1 MIRVFVRVH
10 ACMSARVCLTTFI
23 CAYPSQEKHLH
34 SECAKEAA
42 TVNKLYDGNKDDELD
57 SEVALEQTDWHTD
70 TAAAQSGTDII
81 TRLQSFIVQ
90 FETATTICSTVLART
105 QQQQQDMHALRQRV
119 QLLLHELAL
128 QRREKNIY
136 KMREKVLLSR
146 SSRLRDSL
154 SSLGAQG
161 EKGSDRE
168 QTLASQLGLQ
178 LKDLQVL
185 NAGLEEEMAT
195 AQAETG
201 LKEQML
207 VDMRKALDKKEA
219 LQQELL
225 ADLSHAA
232 SELVRTRL
240 ELGIAQEHSA
250 RQTGERLALEK
261 QTAGLQS
268 QLLLANAAME
278 TCMHEAE
285 RLAWEVEGL
294 EGELASSEARVFSN
308 KDAPHRCS

>member
-1 MIRVFVRVH
+1 M
-10 ACMSARVCLTTFI
+10 
-23 CAYPSQEKHLH
+23 
-34 SECAKEAA
+34 
-42 TVNKLYDGNKDDELD
+42 D

-70 TAAAQSGTDII
+70 TAAAAQTGTHII

-90 FETATTICSTVLART
+90 FEAATTICTTVLACMR
-105 QQQQQDMHALRQRV
+105 QQQQDMHALRQRV
-119 QLLLHELAL
+119 QQLLHELAL
-128 QRREKNIY
+128 QRREMNIY

-240 ELGIAQEHSA
+240 ELGIAQEHS
-250 RQTGERLALEK
+250 G
-261 QTAGLQS
+261 
-268 QLLLANAAME
+268 
-278 TCMHEAE
+278 
-285 RLAWEVEGL
+285 
-294 EGELASSEARVFSN
+294 
-308 KDAPHRCS
+308 

>member
-161 EKGSDRE
+161 EKGTTASKLE
-168 QTLASQLGLQ
+168 PSQL
-178 LKDLQVL
+178 
-185 NAGLEEEMAT
+185 A
-195 AQAETG
+195 
-201 LKEQML
+201 
-207 VDMRKALDKKEA
+207 
-219 LQQELL
+219 
-225 ADLSHAA
+225 
-232 SELVRTRL
+232 
-240 ELGIAQEHSA
+240 
-250 RQTGERLALEK
+250 
-261 QTAGLQS
+261 AGLQT
-268 QLLLANAAME
+268 QLLRANAAME
-278 TCMHEAE
+278 TSMHEIE
-285 RLAWEVEGL
+285 KLA
-294 EGELASSEARVFSN
+294 
-308 KDAPHRCS
+308 